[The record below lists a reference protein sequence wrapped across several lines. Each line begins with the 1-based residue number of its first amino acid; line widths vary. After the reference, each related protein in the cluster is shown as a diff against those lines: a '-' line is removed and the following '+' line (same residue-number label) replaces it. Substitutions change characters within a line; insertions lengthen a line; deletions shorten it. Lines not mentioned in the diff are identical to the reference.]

1 MAQIATCTRQPDI
14 EDVDAA
20 PAPGCTSDGVL
31 PVCDAL
37 LRRETTQ
44 VGAPATRKCAVCTP
58 KKIRSQLADRLQTAR
73 TRLRLGCTSEMCRLL
88 ALTSRDISDLRRAQ
102 RRPSAIT
109 EDPPAHAEKGLE
121 RLPGFVGRAGALK
134 SCPAANL
141 RPDFARSP
149 HPPRRGARK
158 RATLAACP
166 RARSPSPA
174 AQGLVHTTRARGPQ

>member
-20 PAPGCTSDGVL
+20 PAPGCTSDGIL

-44 VGAPATRKCAVCTP
+44 VGAPATRKCEVCTP
-58 KKIRSQLADRLQTAR
+58 NKMRAQSADRLRNAR
-73 TRLRLGCTSEMCRLL
+73 SRLTLGCTSQMCRLRT
-88 ALTSRDISDLRRAQ
+88 LTSRDKSDLRRAQ

-121 RLPGFVGRAGALK
+121 RLPGFVGRAGAPK
-134 SCPAANL
+134 SCPGANL

-158 RATLAACP
+158 QATLAACP

-174 AQGLVHTTRARGPQ
+174 AQGLVHTTRARGPE